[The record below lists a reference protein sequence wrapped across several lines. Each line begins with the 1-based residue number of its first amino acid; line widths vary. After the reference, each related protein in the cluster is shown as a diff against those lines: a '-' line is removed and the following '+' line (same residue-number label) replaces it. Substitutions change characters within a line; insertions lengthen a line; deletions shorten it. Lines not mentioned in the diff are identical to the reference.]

1 MLYSIIDALQRSAI
15 CVNDILKKCNFNYL
29 DSSNSTGDT
38 QLGVDI
44 EANNIFKET
53 LLELDAI
60 KGICSEEEDEV
71 IYKQSSS
78 GVYLVAFDP
87 LDGSSIVSSNLSVG
101 SIFGIYNQEL
111 NAKNL
116 IASGYIIYGP
126 RLEMVLAQDSVNH
139 YLYNGEEWKNMGSF
153 ILNNKGKINSPGGT
167 QKNWS
172 TKHKILIESLF
183 FEGYRLRYSGG
194 MVPDLHNLLCKGG
207 GLFSYPST
215 SDAPNGKLRAL
226 FEVFPFAF
234 IFEKAGGE
242 AIGSIGESS
251 NESLSRILDLKI
263 DSIHQTLPCFFG
275 SKDEISKVKIAY
287 K

>member
-1 MLYSIIDALQRSAI
+1 MLYSIIDALQKSAV
-15 CVNDILKKCNFNYL
+15 CVDGLLKKCDFDYL
-29 DSSNSTGDT
+29 ESINITGDN
-38 QLGVDI
+38 QLGVDV
-44 EANNIFKET
+44 EANNIFKEV
-53 LLELDAI
+53 LLGLDSV
-60 KGICSEEEDEV
+60 KGICSEEEDEA
-71 IYKQSSS
+71 IYKKDSN
-78 GVYLVAFDP
+78 GMYLVAFDP

-101 SIFGIYNQEL
+101 SIFGIYNEDFS
-111 NAKNL
+111 AKNL

-126 RLEMVLAQDSVNH
+126 RLEMVIAQDSVNH
-139 YLYNGEEWKNMGSF
+139 YIYNNEEWRNIGSL
-153 ILNNKGKINSPGGT
+153 ILNDKGKINSPGGT

-183 FEGYRLRYSGG
+183 LEGYRLRYSGG

-242 AIGSIGESS
+242 AVGSIGD
-251 NESLSRILDLKI
+251 NLSLCRILDLEI
-263 DSIHQTLPCFFG
+263 DSIHQSLPCFFG
-275 SKDEISKVKIAY
+275 SKYEIDRVKLAH

>member
-1 MLYSIIDALQRSAI
+1 MLYSVIDALQRSAI
-15 CVNDILKKCNFNYL
+15 SIDALLKKCSFDYL
-29 DSSNSTGDT
+29 DSTNDTGDI
-38 QLGVDI
+38 QLGVDV
-44 EANNIFKET
+44 EANNIFKDS
-53 LLELDAI
+53 LLELDVI
-60 KGICSEEEDEV
+60 KGVCSEEESEA
-71 IYKQSSS
+71 IYKQDSS

-101 SIFGIYNQEL
+101 SIFGIYNEKFG
-111 NAKNL
+111 AKHI

-126 RLEMVLAQDSVNH
+126 RLEMVLAQDSVDH
-139 YLYNGEEWKNMGSF
+139 YVYNGEEWRNIGSLM
-153 ILNNKGKINSPGGT
+153 LNNKGNINSPGGT

-172 TKHKILIESLF
+172 TNHKILIESLF
-183 FEGYRLRYSGG
+183 LEGYRLRYSGG
-194 MVPDLHNLLCKGG
+194 MVPDLHNLLYKGG

-242 AIGSIGESS
+242 AVGSIDGNLSGG
-251 NESLSRILDLKI
+251 LSRILDLDI
-263 DSIHQTLPCFFG
+263 DSIHQSLPCFFG
-275 SKDEISKVKIAY
+275 SNYEISRVKLAY

>member
-1 MLYSIIDALQRSAI
+1 MLYSIIDALQQSAVCI
-15 CVNDILKKCNFNYL
+15 NDILKKCNFDYL
-29 DSSNSTGDT
+29 DSVNITGDS

-44 EANNIFKET
+44 EANNIFKEF
-53 LLELDAI
+53 LLDLDAVR
-60 KGICSEEEDEV
+60 GVCSEEESDIV
-71 IYKQSSS
+71 YKQDSS

-101 SIFGIYNQEL
+101 SIFGIYNKEFS
-111 NAKNL
+111 AKNL
-116 IASGYIIYGP
+116 IASGYIVYGP
-126 RLEMVLAQDSVNH
+126 RLEMVVAQDNVNH
-139 YLYNGEEWKNMGSF
+139 YFYSGEEWKNMGSL

-167 QKNWS
+167 QKYWS

-183 FEGYRLRYSGG
+183 LDGYRLRYSGG

-242 AIGSIGESS
+242 AIGSIGDSLHEG
-251 NESLSRILDLKI
+251 LSRILDLNI
-263 DSIHQTLPCFFG
+263 DFIHQSLPCFFG
-275 SKDEISKVKIAY
+275 SKDEISKVKLAY